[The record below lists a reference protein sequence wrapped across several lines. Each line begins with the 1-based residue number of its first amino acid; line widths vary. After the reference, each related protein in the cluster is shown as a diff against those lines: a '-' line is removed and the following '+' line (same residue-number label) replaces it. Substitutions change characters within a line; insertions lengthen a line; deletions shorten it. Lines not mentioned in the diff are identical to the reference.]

1 MEEQPKL
8 SVSSYSYRCCYL
20 QDCMVDS
27 KLIETTKDP

>member
-8 SVSSYSYRCCYL
+8 SVSSYSHRCYL